1 MLNSIRR
8 TVQLLKLYSKVPYI
22 FNIYIIPNWVS
33 PQTLTTPQSGEYMR
47 PDMATFLRIS
57 FQKQLQIMSL
67 DMKPLF
73 MKHSSA
79 ELEAKVVFTSDVS
92 LD

>member
-1 MLNSIRR
+1 MTYVN
-8 TVQLLKLYSKVPYI
+8 
-22 FNIYIIPNWVS
+22 F
-33 PQTLTTPQSGEYMR
+33 
-47 PDMATFLRIS
+47 FLIS

-79 ELEAKVVFTSDVS
+79 ELEAKVVFTIPSDVS